1 MDYENLKIGKSDS
14 TLPST
19 VYISTTDASA
29 VGGDDFEAISIQEIK
44 FKKDASGQTTQ
55 TKVIKVNTNFDKS
68 TEGSEM
74 FYLDLFKTKSD
85 AEAGNFDVYATG
97 YIKDNTSAA
106 DGLNNY
112 TYTIESLN
120 AGANLAYDANKAV
133 KEGDEAVFII
143 KRTLKDG
150 KDAKEGTV
158 YVSTEF
164 SSASANDFEGIELG
178 SENSVIKFKADETE
192 KIIKVK
198 ALVDEKTESQEK
210 FNLNLYKTKADAK
223 LGKIEFY
230 GSAYIKDDTS
240 LADAYNYT
248 YTITSSTAN
257 SAPQ

>member
-1 MDYENLKIGKSDS
+1 
-14 TLPST
+14 
-19 VYISTTDASA
+19 
-29 VGGDDFEAISIQEIK
+29 
-44 FKKDASGQTTQ
+44 
-55 TKVIKVNTNFDKS
+55 
-68 TEGSEM
+68 M

-143 KRTLKDG
+143 KRKLKDG
-150 KDAKEGTV
+150 IETEKEGTV

-178 SENSVIKFKADETE
+178 SENSVIKFKADETGPPTLR
-192 KIIKVK
+192 V
-198 ALVDEKTESQEK
+198 L
-210 FNLNLYKTKADAK
+210 
-223 LGKIEFY
+223 
-230 GSAYIKDDTS
+230 
-240 LADAYNYT
+240 
-248 YTITSSTAN
+248 
-257 SAPQ
+257 